1 MFCDRVIV
9 CFAAQPHLKF
19 ILKNYSIWN
28 SQNIVGKYQAS
39 MEDFRFLLVFI
50 ISCSVFFYRLWFTV
64 IFTLREKCAEL
75 KGNCNSN
82 S

>member
-9 CFAAQPHLKF
+9 CFEAQSHLKF

-28 SQNIVGKYQAS
+28 SQDIVGKYQAS

-50 ISCSVFFYRLWFTV
+50 ISCMQCVFLPFVVHSHLYIEGKV
-64 IFTLREKCAEL
+64 C
-75 KGNCNSN
+75 
-82 S
+82 